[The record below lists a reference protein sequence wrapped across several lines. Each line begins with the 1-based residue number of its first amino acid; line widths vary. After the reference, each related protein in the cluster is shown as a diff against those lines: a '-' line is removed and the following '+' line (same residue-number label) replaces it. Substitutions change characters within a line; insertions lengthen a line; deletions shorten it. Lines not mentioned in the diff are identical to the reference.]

1 MELWRRRDLE
11 GTVKTE
17 YVDGN
22 FFTQDSAGNLVGV
35 KCYKDGAEATL
46 SGSVTGYCI
55 LTNGETVSVAGTRS
69 GNQASILIPQSAL
82 AYPGPLGVVIKLV
95 DGNTITTLISVIV
108 VVYRSKT
115 DTVITP
121 SSQIITDWAN
131 QISAAL
137 QEVEDASAAQDA
149 KIDDLK
155 SAFEGSTGNG
165 ILNFIPGRYKTPS
178 SPAAG
183 LLVSYDDST
192 DYMCAIAPC
201 VEGDI
206 FTADV
211 YGYTGTSRAWYF
223 VKSDMTIVSST
234 SYAGANAHLQG
245 TITAPANAAYVC
257 FTNRLASQ
265 ANGYYAFKGDSLK
278 SIVDGIISNKIGF
291 VKQLNNTDDLDNVK
305 TPGWYRWIGSSL
317 PENKPSNFASNM
329 LVIGSYGFYTQIVH
343 NNQNATFVRCY
354 SSSNWTVWMR
364 FANDAEIKSIT
375 ETITGV
381 VSIATI
387 TGDVDDQ
394 YALNGITFTKKADN
408 EFTLTGKSTA
418 VTGKAFNV
426 LLGSEET
433 ATSKSAVLSKN
444 IVTPGIYTLAFKT
457 SGANINEETL
467 FALTDGTFGNRRYIK
482 SGESFTVEDD
492 SVCLFVYGTT
502 RLDLTGKTLT
512 VKWALYE
519 GEEYM
524 GFPYVEN
531 DQPIAVDPIAR
542 NLGLRKQEQEKQNE
556 IVSWGKSNT
565 MANAKQIMEIEW
577 QPTAATMPRG
587 SSAYFDMNTKYKG
600 MPYSS
605 VRDNDKAVGT
615 NVSLHTFMTA
625 VNDPNSVL
633 YTRRSTTSNAQCYY
647 GTVCSGLCN
656 HAYALGL
663 HLTNYFLGTSDWF
676 ETIPMQ
682 SIQRG
687 DMIYK
692 PGHVAMIY
700 DVGKDEWGRIEN
712 VTVMEE
718 WAPNSRVKYYSSY
731 QSFLSGRDGYIARR
745 YKFLDGVTYKQIPY
759 VRCFNEDQQDI
770 IYPDVQTDH
779 GDQAVFGYCAGA
791 GQNFT
796 DYANI
801 SGITINV
808 INARDFS
815 SIVVTREGAETPVY
829 STGNIQSF
837 TIPGAD
843 ILPGLYTIT
852 ATGTE
857 YTSVSTFFVAD
868 VSGTWNKDTGV
879 ITFSSTNATPVL
891 VDVYAMPIEDG
902 KYAIS
907 CSSHVITDDERT
919 AGSANVLDLVD
930 TTHQQAKVTFDTP
943 YGQAIWRSE
952 AHPTWTAI
960 T

>member
-1 MELWRRRDLE
+1 MALGDKLVNLDDLKAVHGNLKSALDYDRISTGNDIELITGNKALVFQYGQYRVYNDNTVSDLSTPITNTSTAQRMACAKCACVPGDKFTIKVRGKATAAGAYGFFDADFKGINRGGINILYE
-11 GTVKTE
+11 GTV
-17 YVDGN
+17 
-22 FFTQDSAGNLVGV
+22 
-35 KCYKDGAEATL
+35 
-46 SGSVTGYCI
+46 
-55 LTNGETVSVAGTRS
+55 
-69 GNQASILIPQSAL
+69 
-82 AYPGPLGVVIKLV
+82 
-95 DGNTITTLISVIV
+95 
-108 VVYRSKT
+108 
-115 DTVITP
+115 
-121 SSQIITDWAN
+121 
-131 QISAAL
+131 
-137 QEVEDASAAQDA
+137 
-149 KIDDLK
+149 
-155 SAFEGSTGNG
+155 
-165 ILNFIPGRYKTPS
+165 
-178 SPAAG
+178 
-183 LLVSYDDST
+183 
-192 DYMCAIAPC
+192 
-201 VEGDI
+201 
-206 FTADV
+206 
-211 YGYTGTSRAWYF
+211 
-223 VKSDMTIVSST
+223 
-234 SYAGANAHLQG
+234 
-245 TITAPANAAYVC
+245 TAPSNAAWFAVNNDIVDNPED
-257 FTNRLASQ
+257 F
-265 ANGYYAFKGDSLK
+265 YAYKGNSLK
-278 SIVDGIISNKIGF
+278 SIVDGIIENKIGY
-291 VKQLNNTDDLDNVK
+291 VRQLNNTDDLDDIK

-317 PENKPSNFASNM
+317 PENRPTNLSSNM
-329 LVIGSYGFYTQIVH
+329 LVIGAYGVYTQIVH
-343 NNQNATFVRCY
+343 NIKNDTFVRCY
-354 SSSNWTVWMR
+354 NSPNWTVWMR
-364 FANDAEIKSIT
+364 LADNQDIQNIT
-375 ETITGV
+375 EKISDI

-394 YALNGITFTKKADN
+394 YALTGITFTKKADN

-457 SGANINEETL
+457 SGASINQDTL

-492 SVCLFVYGTT
+492 SVCLFVYGST

-531 DQPIAVDPIAR
+531 NQPIAVDPIAR
-542 NLGLRKQEQEKQNE
+542 NLGLRKPGQEKQNE

-577 QPTAATMPRG
+577 SPTAATMPSG
-587 SSAYFDMNTKYKG
+587 AATFFDMNTTYKG

-625 VNDPNSVL
+625 VHDPNSVL
-633 YTRRSTTSNAQCYY
+633 YKRRSTTSNAQCYY

-663 HLTNYFLGTSDWF
+663 HLTNRFLGESDWF

-687 DMIYK
+687 DMLYI

-731 QSFLSGRDGYIARR
+731 NSFLTGRNGYIARR
-745 YKFLDGVTYKQIPY
+745 YKFLDGVTYEQIPY

-791 GQNFT
+791 GQDFT

-815 SIVVTREGAETPVY
+815 SIVVTREGESTPIY

-837 TIPGAD
+837 TIPGSD
-843 ILPGLYTIT
+843 ILPGLYTVT

-868 VSGTWNKDTGV
+868 VSGTWNAETGV
-879 ITFSSTNATPVL
+879 VTFASSNATPVL
-891 VDVYAMPIEDG
+891 VDVYSAPIESG

-907 CSSHVITDDERT
+907 CNSYVLSDAERS
-919 AGSANVLDLVD
+919 AGTANVLSLEDS
-930 TTHQQAKVTFDTP
+930 THIHAKVTFDTP